1 MREALE
7 AIAGDRLGQLL
18 GALRAVG
25 KSSDPGQSMGQ
36 REGWLGSSSELASF
50 SEALR

>member
-1 MREALE
+1 MREALD

-18 GALRAVG
+18 GAFRAVG
-25 KSSDPGQSMGQ
+25 KPSDPGQSMGQ

-50 SEALR
+50 SETLR